1 MNKLFCLLG
10 ESSCGKNVILEEVL
24 KQAKEQ
30 NIKLEQCT
38 SCTTRLPRTGEVDG
52 IDYKFVTIHQFDT
65 DYKNEEI
72 AEWNAYR
79 IDNIKQIWIY
89 YTRISDI
96 NLTDKSLIKP
106 INPTGYS
113 QLKSQYNDELVS
125 IWITC
130 PKEIRRQRYI
140 QRGALVDNVDDR
152 LKRDERDFKYLVT
165 DYEVLNDGSRSVEE
179 VAKEVLEIIKDE
191 VM

>member
-10 ESSCGKNVILEEVL
+10 EASSGKNVILEEVL
-24 KQAKEQ
+24 KQAKKQ

-38 SCTTRLPRTGEVDG
+38 SCTTRLPRIGEVDG
-52 IDYKFVTIHQFDT
+52 IDYKFVSLYQFDA
-65 DYKNEEI
+65 DYKNEKV

-79 IDNIKQIWIY
+79 IDKIKQTWIY

-96 NLTDKSLIKP
+96 NLTDKNLIKP
-106 INPTGYS
+106 INPTGFS

-125 IWITC
+125 IWIKC

-140 QRGALVDNVDDR
+140 QRGALVDDVDNR
-152 LKRDERDFKYLVT
+152 MFRDEKDFQHLVT
-165 DYEVLNDGSRSVEE
+165 NYEVINDGSKSIEE
-179 VAKEVLEIIKDE
+179 VAKEVLNIIKKE
-191 VM
+191 MM